1 MFYSIRHLTR
11 FRYDS
16 PVSESLMEVRMHP
29 RTENNQRC
37 LSFQLSVDPRA
48 RVNVYRDYLGNS
60 VHHFDVPGKHDE
72 LAVLAE
78 SLVEMESPAELP
90 AGLGAGSAAWQEL
103 DAITA
108 AGDYWEML
116 MPSSFA
122 CPSAELEGLA
132 SELRVQRRDDPL
144 TFLRELNSA
153 IFEWFDYVPKSTQVD
168 SPIQHAIEARKGVCQ
183 DFAHVMIALVR
194 HVRIPCR
201 YVSGY
206 VYPREEKRD
215 RSSDGA
221 THAWVEALVPGFGWV
236 GFDPTSNLIA
246 GERHIRTAIGR
257 DYADV
262 PPTKGIFK
270 GKAASELAVSVR
282 VSPSDAPPPPDAD
295 LRAEPDWTTASTPA
309 DLPLDEVH
317 AQQQQQ
323 QQ

>member
-11 FRYDS
+11 FRYDT

-29 RTENNQRC
+29 RTEGIQRC

-60 VHHFDVPGKHDE
+60 VHHFDVPGKHAE

-78 SLVEMESPAELP
+78 SLVEMEMPAELP
-90 AGLGAGSAAWQEL
+90 QGLGSGAWEEL
-103 DAITA
+103 DSMVA

-116 MPSSFA
+116 MPSFFA
-122 CPSAELEGLA
+122 CPSEPLTGLA
-132 SELRVQRRDDPL
+132 GELRVQRRGDPL
-144 TFLRELNSA
+144 TFLRELNTA
-153 IFEWFDYVPKSTQVD
+153 IFDWFDYVPKSTQVD
-168 SPIQHAIEARKGVCQ
+168 SPIDHAIEAGKGVCQ

-206 VYPREEKRD
+206 VYPREEGRD

-236 GFDPTSNLIA
+236 GFDPTSNLMA

-295 LRAEPDWTTASTPA
+295 LRTEPDWSSTSAPA
-309 DLPLDEVH
+309 EPTLEEVH

-323 QQ
+323 Q

>member
-11 FRYDS
+11 FRYES

-29 RTENNQRC
+29 RTEGNQRC

-60 VHHFDVPGKHDE
+60 VHHFDVPGKHKE
-72 LAVLAE
+72 LAILAE
-78 SLVEMESPAELP
+78 SLVEMETPPELP
-90 AGLGAGSAAWQEL
+90 QGLGAGAWDEL
-103 DAITA
+103 DAVVA

-122 CPSAELEGLA
+122 CPSEALEDLIA
-132 SELRVQRRDDPL
+132 ELRVHRRGDPL
-144 TFLRELNSA
+144 TFLIELNSA
-153 IFEWFDYVPKSTQVD
+153 IYEWFDYVPKATQVD
-168 SPIQHAIEARKGVCQ
+168 SPIEHAIEARKGVCQ
-183 DFAHVMIALVR
+183 DFAHIMIALAR
-194 HVRIPCR
+194 HVRVPCR

-206 VYPREEKRD
+206 VHPREEKPD

-221 THAWVEALVPGFGWV
+221 THAWVEALLPRLGWL
-236 GFDPTSNLIA
+236 GFDPTSNLVA

-270 GKAASELAVSVR
+270 GAAASELAVSVR
-282 VSPSDAPPPPDAD
+282 VAPSDAPPPPDAD
-295 LRAEPDWTTASTPA
+295 LRGPADWVAAAPR

>member
-1 MFYSIRHLTR
+1 MFYTIRHLTR
-11 FRYDS
+11 FRYES

-29 RTENNQRC
+29 RTEGSQRC

-60 VHHFDVPGKHDE
+60 VHHFDVPGKHKE
-72 LAVLAE
+72 LAILAE
-78 SLVEMESPAELP
+78 SLVEMEMPPELP
-90 AGLGAGSAAWQEL
+90 EGLEPGAWEEL
-103 DAITA
+103 DAVVA

-122 CPSAELEGLA
+122 CPSGALEELGM
-132 SELRVQRRDDPL
+132 ELQVHRRGDPL
-144 TFLRELNSA
+144 TFLLELNAS
-153 IFEWFDYVPKSTQVD
+153 IYDWFDYVPKATQVD
-168 SPIQHAIEARKGVCQ
+168 SPIEHAIEARKGVCQ
-183 DFAHVMIALVR
+183 DFAHIMIALAR

-206 VYPREEKRD
+206 VHPREDKVRE

-221 THAWVEALVPGFGWV
+221 THAWVEALLPRLGWV
-236 GFDPTSNLIA
+236 GFDPTSNLVA
-246 GERHIRTAIGR
+246 GTRHIRTAIGR

-270 GKAASELAVSVR
+270 GDAASELAVSVR
-282 VSPSDAPPPPDAD
+282 VAPSDAPPPPDAD
-295 LRAEPDWTTASTPA
+295 LRAPVDWVAAATPS
-309 DLPLDEVH
+309 DPPLEEIS

-323 QQ
+323 QQQ

>member
-11 FRYDS
+11 FRYES

-29 RTENNQRC
+29 RTEGNQRC

-48 RVNVYRDYLGNS
+48 RVSVYRDYLGNS
-60 VHHFDVPGKHDE
+60 VHHFDVPGKHTE
-72 LAVLAE
+72 LAILAE
-78 SLVEMESPAELP
+78 SLVEMETPAELP
-90 AGLGAGSAAWQEL
+90 KGLGSGAWEEL
-103 DAITA
+103 DDVVA

-122 CPSAELEGLA
+122 RPSDALQDLIA
-132 SELRVQRRDDPL
+132 ELRVHRRGDPL
-144 TFLRELNSA
+144 AFLLELNAA
-153 IFEWFDYVPKSTQVD
+153 IYDWFDYVPKSTQVD
-168 SPIQHAIEARKGVCQ
+168 SPIQDAIEARKGVCQ
-183 DFAHVMIALVR
+183 DFAHILIALAR

-206 VYPREEKRD
+206 VHPREDKIRE
-215 RSSDGA
+215 RSADGA
-221 THAWVEALVPGFGWV
+221 THAWVEALLPGLGWV
-236 GFDPTSNLIA
+236 GFDPTSNLLA

-270 GKAASELAVSVR
+270 GDAASELAVSVR
-282 VSPSDAPPPPDAD
+282 VAPSDAPPPPDAG
-295 LRAEPDWTTASTPA
+295 LRATPDWISVAAPVDS
-309 DLPLDEVH
+309 PLDEVS

-323 QQ
+323 Q

>member
-11 FRYDS
+11 FRYES

-29 RTENNQRC
+29 RTEGNQRC

-60 VHHFDVPGKHDE
+60 VHHFDVPGKHKE
-72 LAVLAE
+72 LAILAE
-78 SLVEMESPAELP
+78 ALVEMETPPELP
-90 AGLGAGSAAWQEL
+90 EALAPGAWDEL
-103 DAITA
+103 DEVVS

-122 CPSAELEGLA
+122 CPSDALEDLIEELQ
-132 SELRVQRRDDPL
+132 VHRRSDPL
-144 TFLRELNSA
+144 TFLLELNA
-153 IFEWFDYVPKSTQVD
+153 AVYDWFDYVPKSTKVD
-168 SPIQHAIEARKGVCQ
+168 SPIKDAIEARKGVCQ
-183 DFAHVMIALVR
+183 DFAHIMIALAR
-194 HVRIPCR
+194 HVKIPCR

-206 VYPREEKRD
+206 VHPREEKVRE
-215 RSSDGA
+215 RSADGA
-221 THAWVEALVPGFGWV
+221 THAWVEALLPGLGWV
-236 GFDPTSNLIA
+236 GFDPTSNLLA
-246 GERHIRTAIGR
+246 GARHIRTAIGR

-262 PPTKGIFK
+262 PPTKGVFN
-270 GKAASELAVSVR
+270 GAAASELAVSVR

-295 LRAEPDWTTASTPA
+295 LRATPDWIAAAAPA
-309 DLPLDEVH
+309 ESGLDDIT